1 MATPAFLVA
10 ELRTDTGETIATL
23 PISQKQFKTGSRGYY
38 TNHKVEIGGRRY
50 QIQIQFVEIGS
61 KNIAGAE
68 PETKNG

>member
-10 ELRTDTGETIATL
+10 ELKTDTGEMIATL

-61 KNIAGAE
+61 KKIADAE
-68 PETKNG
+68 IGTENG